1 MRRFALLL
9 LGAVALAAADEG
21 PGRRKRAGKPSK
33 LASKMKLSTGGLGEG
48 GPGAG
53 AGRGGSGGMGR
64 AGRVPGGA
72 IKGKRPTFETMSG
85 LLKAYKEENG
95 HVDVPI
101 DAEAEGP
108 SGRPVKLGRWLAAI
122 RRAGAAGKLKEEHKS
137 ALDEIDPKWTETT
150 QEIPEPRARRAPPS
164 AGKAA
169 GKKRRGTPKD
179 D

>member
-33 LASKMKLSTGGLGEG
+33 LASKMKLSTGGHGEG

-64 AGRVPGGA
+64 AGRAPGGA

-85 LLKAYKEENG
+85 LLKNELTRRTL
-95 HVDVPI
+95 
-101 DAEAEGP
+101 P
-108 SGRPVKLGRWLAAI
+108 SGRTRGI
-122 RRAGAAGKLKEEHKS
+122 GAWS
-137 ALDEIDPKWTETT
+137 A
-150 QEIPEPRARRAPPS
+150 
-164 AGKAA
+164 
-169 GKKRRGTPKD
+169 
-179 D
+179 